1 MNRMVGRDDE
11 LRLLDALLSASEA
24 GQGTALRIHGAAGLG
39 KSALLRTTAERA
51 AERGFFVLSTSGVE
65 TERWFPFA
73 ALHLLLQ
80 PLGREAANRPAEA
93 DADVYRIGLAVLE
106 LLADAA
112 DRQPVLVLA
121 DDLQWID
128 KPSRDVLGFVARRTV
143 NHRLLVVGA
152 SRRPESDWRGPD
164 LMPDLHLE
172 PLAGAAAERLL
183 DAGAP
188 DLPATTRS
196 LILDRAAGN
205 PLALV
210 ELPKA
215 VGDGP
220 AEPDGLPLTR
230 RLEVAFAAR
239 TDAADPAGRA
249 LLLAL
254 AAEPGTPLDR
264 LLEAAGGITGT
275 AVGPDAIQPGV
286 DAGLVTLSD
295 TRLEFR
301 HPLMRSA
308 IYKSATVPERL
319 AAHRALA
326 RVLAESPERRLAHEA
341 AATIGP
347 DDDLAD
353 RLETF
358 AGAAL
363 TQGRMA
369 AALPAL
375 RRAAELAGDGRR
387 RTGLLIRAAEVA
399 SLLSDRR
406 HARALLDRA
415 DLNALGPVD
424 RARLLIVSD
433 NAGLEAD
440 DKHRRIREMVTAAG
454 AAMEA
459 GARDVAENLL
469 WRAGTR
475 CFFLDGDAL
484 TRAAVTA
491 QLARWDS
498 DLRPPHLVTVR
509 AYAEPYRYG
518 VDVLPRFDAAE
529 PDPSDGRALHFLGSG
544 AMVLGEFTRASR
556 YLDQAAAIWRAQ
568 GQLGLLSR
576 TLAGAWPRFYLG
588 ELGRARA
595 EADEGLQL
603 ADETGETVV
612 SHGLRATAGL
622 IAAARGD
629 AEDAI
634 RVLRELRTSRLFAAM
649 PFATVIAQQT
659 DGLLALFEG
668 RADEA
673 YRLLA
678 KAFDPADVHHHSVSV
693 WMLAPDLADAAVAAG
708 KVDEARSVLADLPGL
723 TAKLPTEMMT
733 MAHFYTRA
741 VLAPDEEAEQAYAE
755 ALDSLPPALTLAR
768 ARLRLHHGRWLRRQR
783 RYLDA
788 RDPLRTARDEF
799 DRMGAL
805 PWAEMARSQLR
816 ATGEAA
822 ANRDPHL
829 SEQLSAR
836 EMQIAELA
844 ARGLSNREIG
854 QRLFISHR
862 TVSSYLYRIYPR
874 LGITGR
880 GQLAGALA
888 AAS

>member
-1 MNRMVGRDDE
+1 MTTSSLIIGRDDE
-11 LRLLDALLSASEA
+11 LRILDGLLAGAAAGPGSALL
-24 GQGTALRIHGAAGLG
+24 IHGAAGLG
-39 KSALLRTTAERA
+39 KSALLRAAGATAA
-51 AERGFFVLSTSGVE
+51 DQGFTVLNTAGVE

-80 PLGREAANRPAEA
+80 PLGREATNLPVEAE
-93 DADVYRIGLAVLE
+93 ADVYRIGLAVLE

-128 KPSRDVLGFVARRTV
+128 KSSRDVLRFVARRTV
-143 NHRLLVVGA
+143 NHRLLMVGA
-152 SRRPESDWRGPD
+152 SRLTDAEWDGPG
-164 LMPDLHLE
+164 LFLG
-172 PLAGAAAERLL
+172 PLGPTAAEQLL
-183 DAGAP
+183 DTGAP
-188 DLPATTRS
+188 ELPAATRA

-230 RLEVAFAAR
+230 RLESAFAAR
-239 TDAADPAGRA
+239 TGSADPAGRA

-254 AAEPGTPLDR
+254 AAEPTTPLDR
-264 LLEAAGGITGT
+264 LLTAAGHITRT
-275 AVGPDAIQPGV
+275 TVNADAIQPGL
-286 DAGLVTLSD
+286 DAGLVTLAG

-319 AAHRALA
+319 AVHRALA
-326 RVLAESPERRLAHEA
+326 VVLADSPERRLAHEA

-347 DDDLAD
+347 DDGLAD
-353 RLETF
+353 QLEAF
-358 AGAAL
+358 ADASLARGK
-363 TQGRMA
+363 MA

-375 RRAAELAGDGRR
+375 RRAGELAADARR

-399 SLLSDRR
+399 SLLSDRGLS
-406 HARALLDRA
+406 RALLDRA
-415 DLNALGPVD
+415 DLNTLGPVE

-433 NAGLEAD
+433 NAGLESD
-440 DKHRRIREMVTAAG
+440 DKHRRIRDMVSASG

-459 GARDVAENLL
+459 GAPDVAENLL

-491 QLARWDS
+491 QLAKWDP
-498 DLRPPHLVTVR
+498 DPRTPHLVTVR
-509 AYAEPYRYG
+509 AYAEPYRFG
-518 VDVLPRFDAAE
+518 LDVLPRFDAAE
-529 PDPSDGRALHFLGSG
+529 PDPADGRGLHFLGSG

-556 YLDQAAAIWRAQ
+556 YLAQAATIWRAQ

-576 TLAGAWPRFYLG
+576 TLAGSWPRFYLG
-588 ELGRARA
+588 QLGRARA
-595 EADEGLQL
+595 DADEGLQL
-603 ADETGETVV
+603 ADETGETVA
-612 SHGLRATAGL
+612 SHGLRATVGL
-622 IAAARGD
+622 IAVARGD
-629 AEDAI
+629 FEAATAI
-634 RVLRELRTSRLFAAM
+634 IRELRSSRLFAAM

-668 RADEA
+668 RPDEA
-673 YRLLA
+673 YRLFA
-678 KAFDPADVHHHSVSV
+678 QAFEPTDVHHHSVSY

-708 KVDEARSVLADLPGL
+708 KTDEARQLLADLPGL
-723 TAKLPTEMMT
+723 AAQLPSEMMR
-733 MAHFYTRA
+733 MADLYTRA
-741 VLAPDEEAEQAYAE
+741 VLAPDDEAEQRYAE
-755 ALDSLPPALTLAR
+755 ALDQLPAGLLLVR
-768 ARLRLHHGRWLRRQR
+768 ARLQLHHGRWLRRHR

-788 RDPLRTARDEF
+788 RNPLRAARDEF
-799 DRMGAL
+799 DRIGAL

-816 ATGEAA
+816 ATGETA

-829 SEQLSAR
+829 SESLSAR

-874 LGITGR
+874 LGISGR